1 VPALAGLNVLI
12 VDDEVLVKML
22 IADILDELGC
32 RVADTAS
39 TLEEALAKAENG
51 AFDAAILDVN
61 LSGRRTDPVAAALAA
76 RRIPFLFSTG
86 YGRPP
91 SEEFAHVP
99 VLKKPFKTAD
109 LEQALVSLAEA
120 GLR

>member
-61 LSGRRTDPVAAALAA
+61 LSGRAQN
-76 RRIPFLFSTG
+76 PFLVLDRLWQAAERGIRSRS
-86 YGRPP
+86 RPQ
-91 SEEFAHVP
+91 
-99 VLKKPFKTAD
+99 K
-109 LEQALVSLAEA
+109 ALQDC
-120 GLR
+120 